1 MGVTLLP
8 FFPLCAS
15 LNSDQILRN
24 FADLETFRVSEYKT
38 KTAIPLLKKYFK
50 IFDFHLSK
58 S

>member
-15 LNSDQILRN
+15 LNSDRILRN
-24 FADLETFRVSEYKT
+24 FADLDTFRVSEYKT
-38 KTAIPLLKKYFK
+38 KTPISQLNNFFK